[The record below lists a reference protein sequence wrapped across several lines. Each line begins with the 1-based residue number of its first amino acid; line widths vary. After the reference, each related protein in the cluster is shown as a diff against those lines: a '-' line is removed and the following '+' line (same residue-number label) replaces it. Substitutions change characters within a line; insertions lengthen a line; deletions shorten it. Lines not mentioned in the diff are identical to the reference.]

1 MFWYTFTYACLNT
14 GTSIFVSQQCH
25 VFIPTR
31 IIYFTFFF
39 QQSFPLTVSPSSV
52 LRIAKHAQESGKVFT
67 MNLSAPFLCQFF
79 KEPMLKTLPFVD
91 ILFGNESVSLHISRK
106 FQPIC
111 IIIMGQKNYR
121 NKKYMYINTWYI
133 NVFYIWEFYIKW
145 KKIPLVWFWCIHT
158 FLFFFCLGGRN
169 ICQRK
174 QLWGMKILIEFFLKS

>member
-1 MFWYTFTYACLNT
+1 MDAVQTDSFRIWLSWCNIHVLT

-31 IIYFTFFF
+31 IIYLAFFF

-91 ILFGNESVSLHISRK
+91 ILFGNESVSLQISRK
-106 FQPIC
+106 FQLIC
-111 IIIMGQKNYR
+111 KIIMGQKNYR
-121 NKKYMYINTWYI
+121 NNKYMYINTWYI
-133 NVFYIWEFYIKW
+133 NEFFIWVFYIKW
-145 KKIPLVWFWCIHT
+145 KKPLVWFWFIHT
-158 FLFFFCLGGRN
+158 FFFFV
-169 ICQRK
+169 
-174 QLWGMKILIEFFLKS
+174 